1 MNSEELN
8 VAVYNKMNR
17 EQAIYLDWLESLPPH
32 EILQH
37 AYEYTVRQDILF
49 AMEYMELQLEQCEA
63 LLRSKDIIG
72 DVLSDFNKIEAG
84 YMDIIRDC
92 IEGRADK
99 MIRLEAQREEAR

>member
-8 VAVYNKMNR
+8 AAVYNKMNR

-49 AMEYMELQLEQCEA
+49 AMEYMELQPEQCEA
-63 LLRSKDIIG
+63 LLRSKDISNDSYPKETKTYNLLGIPVDDNYKG
-72 DVLSDFNKIEAG
+72 IVIRNGKKYYNK
-84 YMDIIRDC
+84 
-92 IEGRADK
+92 
-99 MIRLEAQREEAR
+99 